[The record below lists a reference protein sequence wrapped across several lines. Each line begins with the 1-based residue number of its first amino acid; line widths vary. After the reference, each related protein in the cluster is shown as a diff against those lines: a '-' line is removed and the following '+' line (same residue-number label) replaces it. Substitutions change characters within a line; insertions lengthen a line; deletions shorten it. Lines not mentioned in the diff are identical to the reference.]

1 MLKEKGGLLELSD
14 LSSHVSE
21 VVDPISYTYHDS
33 FTLHE
38 CPPNGQGL
46 TPLIALGILEQ
57 MQELG
62 LVDLDKVEYMGV
74 EYSHAIIEALRLAF
88 ADTRAYVSDMQHGYV
103 PVKEVLNK
111 VSCSYPFGLRSV
123 EASEGEEGLKVE
135 IVKIGISPQTSSII
149 QS

>member
-1 MLKEKGGLLELSD
+1 
-14 LSSHVSE
+14 
-21 VVDPISYTYHDS
+21 
-33 FTLHE
+33 
-38 CPPNGQGL
+38 
-46 TPLIALGILEQ
+46 

-111 VSCSYPFGLRSV
+111 VSLTVSLAQQR
-123 EASEGEEGLKVE
+123 
-135 IVKIGISPQTSSII
+135 
-149 QS
+149 